1 MEYTQIKCDFSD
13 GILTVMLNRPEKL
26 NAYTV
31 AMGNE
36 LADAFAR
43 ADEDD
48 EVRVVIVTGAGR
60 AFCAGAEMG
69 RDPADFGQARSSSA
83 STLEGTQ
90 RLQSWI
96 HVLYNL
102 RKPVIAAIN
111 GHAVG
116 IGLTMTLPMDF
127 RLASEDAR
135 IGFIF
140 PMRGLTPE
148 AASTWFLP
156 RIVGISKAADLLL
169 TGRFINI
176 REAVTCG
183 LLNEVVPR
191 DNVVSRAR
199 EIASEIVCNTSAIA
213 VALTRQLL
221 WKMLSVDSPL
231 KALEID
237 SKIFGWALQQPDARE
252 GIVSFLEKRPPRFNM
267 RPSTD
272 MPEFYPWWGESGSTP

>member
-1 MEYTQIKCDFSD
+1 MEYTQIKCDSSD
-13 GILTVMLNRPEKL
+13 RILTVTLNRPEKL

-31 AMGNE
+31 VMGNE
-36 LADAFAR
+36 LADAFTR

-48 EVRVVIVTGAGR
+48 EVRVLIVTGAGR

-69 RDPADFGQARSSSA
+69 RDPADFGQARRSSVTA
-83 STLEGTQ
+83 PEGTQ
-90 RLQSWI
+90 TLQSWI
-96 HVLYNL
+96 HVLYDL
-102 RKPVIAAIN
+102 KKPVIAAIN
-111 GHAVG
+111 GPAVG
-116 IGLTMTLPMDF
+116 IGVTMTLPMDF
-127 RLASEDAR
+127 RLASEDAK

-156 RIVGISKAADLLL
+156 RIVGIGKAADLLL
-169 TGRFINI
+169 TGRFIDT

-183 LLNEVVPR
+183 LINEAVPK
-191 DNVVSRAR
+191 DNLVSRAR
-199 EIASEIVCNTSAIA
+199 EIASEIVRNTSAIA

-221 WKMLSVDSPL
+221 WKMLSVDSPS

-237 SKIFGWALQQPDARE
+237 SKVFRWALQQPDARE
-252 GIVSFLEKRPPRFNM
+252 GIVSFLGKRPPRFSM

-272 MPEFYPWWGESGSTP
+272 MPEFYPWWSELGSTR

>member
-1 MEYTQIKCDFSD
+1 MEYTQIKCDSSD
-13 GILTVMLNRPEKL
+13 GILMVTLNRPEKL

-31 AMGNE
+31 VMGNE
-36 LADAFAR
+36 LADAFTR

-83 STLEGTQ
+83 MSTEGVQ
-90 RLQSWI
+90 ASLSFI
-96 HVLYNL
+96 HVLYDL
-102 RKPVIAAIN
+102 KKPVIAAIN

-116 IGLTMTLPMDF
+116 VGLTMTLPMDF
-127 RLASEDAR
+127 RLASEDAK
-135 IGFIF
+135 IGFVF

-148 AASTWFLP
+148 AASSWFLP

-169 TGRFINI
+169 TGRLISA

-183 LLNEVVPR
+183 LLNEAVPK

-199 EIASEIVCNTSAIA
+199 EIASEIVRNTSAIA
-213 VALTRQLL
+213 VALTRQLI
-221 WKMLSVDSPL
+221 WKMLSVDSPR
-231 KALEID
+231 KTSEID
-237 SKIFGWALQQPDARE
+237 SKILRWALQQPDARE
-252 GIVSFLEKRPPRFNM
+252 GIVSFLEKRPPRFSM

-272 MPEFYPWWGESGSTP
+272 MPEFYPWWSESGSTR

>member
-1 MEYTQIKCDFSD
+1 MEYTQIKCDSSD
-13 GILTVMLNRPEKL
+13 RILTVTLNRPEKL
-26 NAYTV
+26 NAYTMV
-31 AMGNE
+31 MGNE
-36 LADAFAR
+36 LADAFTR
-43 ADEDD
+43 ADDDD

-69 RDPADFGQARSSSA
+69 LDPADFGQARRSSVA
-83 STLEGTQ
+83 APERTQ
-90 RLQSWI
+90 TLQSWI
-96 HVLYNL
+96 HVLYDL
-102 RKPVIAAIN
+102 KKPVIAAIN
-111 GHAVG
+111 GPAVG

-127 RLASEDAR
+127 RLVAEDAK

-156 RIVGISKAADLLL
+156 RIVGVSKAADLLL
-169 TGRFINI
+169 TGRFIST

-183 LLNEVVPR
+183 LLNEAVPK
-191 DNVVSRAR
+191 DNLVSRAR
-199 EIASEIVCNTSAIA
+199 EIASEIVRNTSAIA

-237 SKIFGWALQQPDARE
+237 SKIFGWALQQPDALE
-252 GIVSFLEKRPPRFNM
+252 GIVSFFEKRPPRFTM

-272 MPEFYPWWGESGSTP
+272 MPEFYPWWSESGSTR

>member
-1 MEYTQIKCDFSD
+1 MEYTQIKCDSSD
-13 GILTVMLNRPEKL
+13 GILTVTLNRPEKL
-26 NAYTV
+26 NAYTLV
-31 AMGNE
+31 MGNE
-36 LADAFAR
+36 LADAFTR

-69 RDPADFGQARSSSA
+69 RDPADFGQARGSSTT
-83 STLEGTQ
+83 STEEVQT
-90 RLQSWI
+90 RMSWI
-96 HVLYNL
+96 HVLYDL
-102 RKPVIAAIN
+102 KKPVIAAIN

-116 IGLTMTLPMDF
+116 VGLTMTLPMDF
-127 RLASEDAR
+127 RLASEDAK

-156 RIVGISKAADLLL
+156 RIVGISKAVDLLL
-169 TGRFINI
+169 TGRFINT
-176 REAVTCG
+176 REAVASG
-183 LLNEVVPR
+183 LINEAVPK

-199 EIASEIVCNTSAIA
+199 EIASEIARNTSAIS

-221 WKMLSVDSPL
+221 WKMLSVDSPF

-252 GIVSFLEKRPPRFNM
+252 GIVSFLEKRPSRFSM

-272 MPEFYPWWGESGSTP
+272 MPEFYPWWSESGSTR